1 MRAVVL
7 VIAGVVLAGCGRA
20 NAPIAKFSDSA
31 VMLDSPSAS
40 AGPAQRKAEA
50 AEEPAAPTTTPTVAA
65 PMIAYDYFDTIWA
78 PAGHIRALM
87 DAHQKACV
95 AAGTTACQ
103 VVSSSRSGAEGGV
116 TKGVLELRA
125 SPAWIA
131 KLRGGLDADA
141 KAAGGRVTDSQVTSE
156 DLTRSIV
163 DGEAWLRAQTTL
175 RDRLQ
180 TLLAE
185 RPGKLSELLE
195 VERELARVQG
205 EIDAAQST
213 LAVMKAR
220 VATSAL
226 TLRYESG
233 AVTRPTGAWA
243 PLAQAFA
250 NVATILARSLAG
262 LVVFVAWAAPWALV
276 LGLAIWALRKRLPRL
291 PRLRRK
297 PPTDEAP
304 PSA

>member
-1 MRAVVL
+1 MRLVGLMVVGL
-7 VIAGVVLAGCGRA
+7 ALAGCGARM
-20 NAPIAKFSDSA
+20 NAPAREYSDA
-31 VMLDSPSAS
+31 MVAMEAPSPAS
-40 AGPAQRKAEA
+40 AA
-50 AEEPAAPTTTPTVAA
+50 ARAARAAPDAQSTA
-65 PMIAYDYFDTIWA
+65 PMIAYDYVDTLWA
-78 PAGHIRALM
+78 PAERIKALM
-87 DAHQKACV
+87 EGHQKAC
-95 AAGTTACQ
+95 AEAGPSACQ
-103 VVSSSRSGAEGGV
+103 IVASSRSGTEGGV
-116 TKGVLELRA
+116 TTAVLSLRA

-163 DGEAWLRAQTTL
+163 DGEARLRAQTAL

-180 TLLAE
+180 KLLAE

-205 EIDAAQST
+205 EIDSAQST
-213 LAVMKAR
+213 LAVMKTR
-220 VATSAL
+220 VATSSL

-233 AVTRPTGAWA
+233 AVTRPTGAWT

-250 NVATILARSLAG
+250 DVGGILARSLAG
-262 LVVFVAWAAPWALV
+262 LLLAVAWTAPWLLA
-276 LGLAIWALRKRLPRL
+276 LGLAIWAVRKRL

-297 PPTDEAP
+297 PPAP
-304 PSA
+304 PSEASE

>member
-1 MRAVVL
+1 MRAAVL
-7 VIAGVVLAGCGRA
+7 VISSLVLIGCGRM
-20 NAPIAKFSDSA
+20 NAPTNEYSDQVDMMA
-31 VMLDSPSAS
+31 ASPVAS
-40 AGPAQRKAEA
+40 AARSSAQAITA
-50 AEEPAAPTTTPTVAA
+50 QATTATA
-65 PMIAYDYFDTIWA
+65 PMIAYDYVDTIWA
-78 PAGHIRALM
+78 PAGRIKGLM
-87 DAHQKACV
+87 DAHQKAC
-95 AAGTTACQ
+95 ASAGTVACQ
-103 VVSSSRSGAEGGV
+103 VIASSRSGADGDV
-116 TKGVLELRA
+116 TTAVLSIRA

-163 DGEAWLRAQTTL
+163 DGEARLRAQTAL

-180 TLLAE
+180 QLLAE
-185 RPGKLSELLE
+185 RPGKLAELLE

-205 EIDAAQST
+205 EIDSAVST
-213 LAVMKAR
+213 LAVMKTR

-233 AVTRPTGAWA
+233 AVTRPAGAWA

-250 NVATILARSLAG
+250 DLAAILARSLAA
-262 LVVFVAWAAPWALV
+262 LVSFVAWVAPWALV
-276 LGLAIWALRKRLPRL
+276 LCVLVWILRKRL

-297 PPTDEAP
+297 PSPEEAP
-304 PSA
+304 PPA

>member
-1 MRAVVL
+1 MRAVVV
-7 VIAGVVLAGCGRA
+7 VIAGLVLAGCGRM
-20 NAPIAKFSDSA
+20 NAPAENYSDPMVMMEAPSPVAGAQRSAK
-31 VMLDSPSAS
+31 AS
-40 AGPAQRKAEA
+40 ADMSA
-50 AEEPAAPTTTPTVAA
+50 AATAA
-65 PMIAYDYFDTIWA
+65 PMIAYDYVDTIWA
-78 PAGHIRALM
+78 PSGRIKALM

-95 AAGTTACQ
+95 SAGPAACQ
-103 VVSSSRSGAEGGV
+103 VIASSRSGADGGV
-116 TKGVLELRA
+116 TTALLSLRA

-131 KLRGGLDADA
+131 KVRGGLDADA

-163 DGEAWLRAQTTL
+163 DGEARLRAQTAL

-180 TLLAE
+180 ALLAE
-185 RPGKLSELLE
+185 RPGKLAELLE

-205 EIDAAQST
+205 EIDSAVST
-213 LAVMKAR
+213 LAVMKTR
-220 VATSAL
+220 VATAAL

-250 NVATILARSLAG
+250 DLAAILARSLAA
-262 LVVFVAWAAPWALV
+262 LVLFIGWVAPWVLV
-276 LGLAIWALRKRLPRL
+276 LGLVVWALRKRLPRL
-291 PRLRRK
+291 GRK
-297 PPTDEAP
+297 PAEPGP